1 MYMSMIDGQ
10 SYSREGGIQRPLLFQ
25 HTTTTAAEM
34 QVEQPPTDLVS
45 SFRSP
50 SEHNEGCT
58 LVWRQVMGLWRD
70 MRPYEGI
77 VFVPLSLVDVVLMT
91 YIGKVAGA
99 VYKSLVDVNVVGLW
113 QTLRHAAVLYCGYCL
128 VLVVS
133 EWVKGMVAV
142 LWRDRL
148 SGVLHDVFMKRFF
161 HSDVSPHL
169 VDNCD
174 QRMTSEV
181 ARLCSMMAMV
191 MNTVAASPFKILYYG
206 YVTSTYTGVGPFVV
220 IVVFFVGSVFAQKMV
235 ALPLARA
242 IAHLELCEGNFRS
255 GHVRVRDAARD
266 IASQSDIVAE
276 KNELYRLLESVLWA
290 QRCTVWRRVAL
301 VGVTKCIDY
310 CGALVNYVVIGLAA
324 VYGRGSRDE
333 IDAGERAEFVSNAS
347 FFTLTFIYSLTE
359 VVDLSQNVSEG
370 IALVSRVYGLVDALT
385 QSRRGEM
392 VDKEGTDVEMKE
404 CTNSLGD
411 VRLGPTL
418 FAWCPSP
425 LRSGQEM
432 KMEVSVVQIR
442 GGLLQDVHEVFPSAP
457 LDNLEYV
464 TCIMTLQPG
473 SQLQFESMDSSLHM
487 YLQWERA
494 MMRCLGDTVWSD
506 SVDPKTGKALRGE
519 QGNIWSEVQ
528 AFHVLLGYSIREH
541 EVCPFLVHP
550 RYGDEMYP
558 VTFFTSASPETCL
571 KALKSVGRFVSVT
584 RNSSDVIVRIENDTV
599 RRPDLSGEPLLHG
612 VSLSVVSG
620 QHVLVTGPNG
630 SGKTTLI
637 KHLCSKT
644 KTNDYVYLPQVPLLA
659 PGRCFW
665 QQVVYPH
672 DGRPSDEDLVAA
684 LAKVGLGNLFQSLP
698 KGSCTE
704 RDWSSSLSFG
714 EQQRLCLARV
724 FLQRPRVAFLDE
736 STSGLDPASSVE
748 IMKQLQHCT
757 TCVTVTHD
765 IVSLKQLF
773 NHQIEIC
780 HHGTEGGGMWRVLNS
795 VIGTSSSLPR

>member
-1 MYMSMIDGQ
+1 MSQRTVSMIDGE
-10 SYSREGGIQRPLLFQ
+10 SYSSGGAMHRPLLVQ
-25 HTTTTAAEM
+25 HTAAETQTEHSPM
-34 QVEQPPTDLVS
+34 NLVS
-45 SFRSP
+45 SLRS
-50 SEHNEGCT
+50 SEDQERST
-58 LVWRQVMGLWRD
+58 WVWRHMVGLWRD

-91 YIGKVAGA
+91 YIGKLAGT
-99 VYKSLVDVNVVGLW
+99 VYKCLVDVNVGGLW
-113 QTLRHAAVLYCGYCL
+113 QALRYAAVLYCGYCL
-128 VLVVS
+128 VLVVA

-142 LWRDRL
+142 MWRDRL
-148 SGVLHDVFMKRFF
+148 SGVLHEVFMKRFF
-161 HSDVSPHL
+161 HGDVSPHL

-181 ARLCSMMAMV
+181 ARLCSMMALV

-206 YVTSTYTGVGPFVV
+206 YVTSTYTGLGPFVV

-235 ALPLARA
+235 ALPLARE

-266 IASQSDIVAE
+266 IASQSATVAE
-276 KNELYRLLESVLWA
+276 TNELYRLLQDVLGA

-310 CGALVNYVVIGLAA
+310 CGALVNYIVIGLAV

-333 IDAGERAEFVSNAS
+333 GAAGDRAEFVSNAS

-385 QSRRGEM
+385 RSRREDL
-392 VDKEGTDVEMKE
+392 VDGQGTDFEMKE
-404 CTNSLGD
+404 RSDSLGD

-418 FAWCPSP
+418 FAWCPSS
-425 LRSGQEM
+425 LRGGQEM

-442 GGLLQDVHEVFPSAP
+442 GGLLQDVRDVFPSAP
-457 LDNLEYV
+457 LDSLEYI

-473 SQLQFESMDSSLHM
+473 SQLQFESMDSSLHT

-494 MMRCLGDTVWSD
+494 MMGCLGDTVWSD

-519 QGNIWSEVQ
+519 QGNVWSEVQ

-550 RYGDEMYP
+550 QYGDEMYP

-571 KALKSVGRFVSVT
+571 KALKNVGRFVSVT
-584 RNSSDVIVRIENDTV
+584 QNASDVIVRIENDIV
-599 RRPDLSGEPLLHG
+599 RRPDLSGEPLLSG
-612 VSLSVVSG
+612 VSVCVSAG

-630 SGKTTLI
+630 SGKTTLL
-637 KHLCSKT
+637 KHLCKKM

-659 PGRCFW
+659 PGRYFW

-672 DGRPSDEDLVAA
+672 DGPPSDEDLVAA
-684 LAKVGLGNLFQSLP
+684 LAKVGLVDLFQSLP
-698 KGSCTE
+698 NGSCTE
-704 RDWSSSLSFG
+704 RDWSSCLSFG

-736 STSGLDPASSVE
+736 STSGLDQASSVE
-748 IMKQLQHCT
+748 LMKNLQNYT

-773 NHQIEIC
+773 NYQIEIC
-780 HHGTEGGGMWRVLNS
+780 HHGAKGDGMWCVLNS
-795 VIGTSSSLPR
+795 VIASSSGKR